1 MAFMSWLTSRCA
13 MWFRTNVGSST
24 PWEWRERFLV
34 GTWLLGLVALVLLGD
49 RLVLGVQAALWG
61 LLLLSAALL
70 LRSGTVRVFGPVLLY
85 DLMCIARRGR
95 YLWLRFAYA
104 VVLLLSLTSLYVYWN
119 SNLPRQGAPSSAEIT
134 RFAESFYLIFMA
146 AEFLVVLLLTP
157 AYVAGALAEE
167 KDRGTL
173 DHMLATDLSNREIVL
188 SKLVARAAN
197 LAILILTGL
206 PILSL
211 TQFFGGIDPNLVLS
225 GFAALGLT
233 LASLACLSI
242 LHSTYARKP
251 RDAIIFTYLSAVG
264 YLGISYVLGRWAAA
278 NPGPMALGVTGEDEG
293 RRLTVGVLVDAFTAG
308 NLFTA
313 LQKLIEG
320 WKNGQ
325 PLTAILPGLL
335 GRYAIFHGVMA
346 LCCTAWAVARV
357 RIVAM
362 KQAGLAAPGT
372 ARGLSLPPV
381 ALAMLVWV
389 VVGYF
394 VVQLV
399 VPRIVAAEWAQH
411 AFWSA
416 VLIWLFGGLVLLYYG
431 RRSIRRSVNENDDRE
446 TPTQERKRRFPPLGE
461 APVAWREVFVERGY
475 HFNRWARL
483 IVAALVLVSFAPAL
497 ETLRD
502 LANDV
507 LSGRGAGPN
516 WRSLLGLAMAGW
528 VQQMGTLVAC
538 LSLVGVAV
546 RAAGSISGERDR
558 QTMDGLLLTPLRR
571 DDMLR
576 GKWLGSIL
584 SMRWAW
590 VWLAAIWALG
600 VATGGM
606 SFLAV
611 PLLMLAWLIFATMA
625 ANIGLFFSISSRTT
639 LRATMSTLVAL
650 AIVSFGHWALWF
662 CLGPLFLFSAGSK
675 SEFPEWVVN
684 FEWYGMT
691 PPWTLQVLA
700 FQGNEFQQPIYAGY
714 RSMTPAWERFFCAL
728 VGLVCWGIVSIGL
741 GWVNSGR
748 FRREASGEPLH
759 PSEFAGGAH
768 PLSTMPIPV
777 VETEAVPA
785 LQNAVPM
792 SEEWEV
798 NPPLAQPVEEEAP
811 LRGAVLVEEDEGR
824 PDDGKA

>member
-1 MAFMSWLTSRCA
+1 MSWLTSRCA

-24 PWEWRERFLV
+24 PQEWGERFLF
-34 GTWLLGLVALVLLGD
+34 GTWLLGLVALACLGGRLL
-49 RLVLGVQAALWG
+49 LGVQALLWG
-61 LLLLSAALL
+61 LLILSGAYL
-70 LRSGTVRVFGPVLLY
+70 LRSGTVRLFGPVLLY
-85 DLMCIARRGR
+85 DLLGIARRGR

-157 AYVAGALAEE
+157 AYVAGALADE

-173 DHMLATDLSNREIVL
+173 DHMLATDLSNREIVF

-251 RDAIIFTYLSAVG
+251 RDAIVFTYLTAAG
-264 YLGISYVLGRWAAA
+264 YLGISYVLGRWAAV
-278 NPGPMALGVTGEDEG
+278 NPGPMAVGITGDEEG
-293 RRLTVGVLVDAFTAG
+293 GALTVGALVDAFTAG
-308 NLFTA
+308 NLFTG
-313 LQKLIEG
+313 LQKLIES

-325 PLTAILPGLL
+325 PLTAILPALL
-335 GRYAIFHGVMA
+335 GSYALFHGSVA
-346 LCCTAWAVARV
+346 LCCTAWAVVRLRV
-357 RIVAM
+357 VAL
-362 KQAGLAAPGT
+362 KQAGKGVSRGR
-372 ARGLSLPPV
+372 ARRL
-381 ALAMLVWV
+381 
-389 VVGYF
+389 
-394 VVQLV
+394 
-399 VPRIVAAEWAQH
+399 
-411 AFWSA
+411 
-416 VLIWLFGGLVLLYYG
+416 G
-431 RRSIRRSVNENDDRE
+431 RRPDIGS
-446 TPTQERKRRFPPLGE
+446 Q
-461 APVAWREVFVERGY
+461 PVAWREVYVERGY
-475 HFNRWARL
+475 HFNHWARL

-507 LSGRGAGPN
+507 LTGRGVSPL
-516 WRSLLGLAMAGW
+516 WRSQLRLAMSAW

-558 QTMDGLLLTPLRR
+558 QTLDGLLLTPLRR

-590 VWLAAIWALG
+590 VWLAAIWAVG
-600 VATGGM
+600 VATGGL
-606 SFLAV
+606 SLLAV
-611 PLLMLAWLIFATMA
+611 PLLMLAWLIFATIA
-625 ANIGLFFSISSRTT
+625 ANIGLFFSISSSTT

-650 AIVSFGHWALWF
+650 VVVAFGHWSLWF

-684 FEWYGMT
+684 FQWYGMT

-700 FQGNEFQQPIYAGY
+700 FQGAEFQQPVYAGY

-768 PLSTMPIPV
+768 PLSPGAIPV
-777 VETEAVPA
+777 VQTEAVPA
-785 LQNAVPM
+785 LENAVPL

-798 NPPLAQPVEEEAP
+798 QPPLAEPVAEEPP
-811 LRGAVLVEEDEGR
+811 LRGAVLVEEDQGQ
-824 PDDGKA
+824 DGKKS